1 MVLQKNQAGGRF
13 LFFPRTRI
21 NTSMEIYFLGIFF
34 VNPVYEN
41 GNIGQIKAKNDPG
54 YGLPVKSKNIISGYK
69 GKWTTS

>member
-1 MVLQKNQAGGRF
+1 
-13 LFFPRTRI
+13 
-21 NTSMEIYFLGIFF
+21 MEIYFLGIFF